1 MTGRKYGEETMEL
14 AINDG
19 KLTQTNTIVEK
30 NVSCTRVYTKSDS
43 MATDDFEISYKQR
56 LTRLQKH
63 SVIKTF

>member
-1 MTGRKYGEETMEL
+1 MEL

-30 NVSCTRVYTKSDS
+30 NVSCTRVYTQSDS

-56 LTRLQKH
+56 LTRLQKY